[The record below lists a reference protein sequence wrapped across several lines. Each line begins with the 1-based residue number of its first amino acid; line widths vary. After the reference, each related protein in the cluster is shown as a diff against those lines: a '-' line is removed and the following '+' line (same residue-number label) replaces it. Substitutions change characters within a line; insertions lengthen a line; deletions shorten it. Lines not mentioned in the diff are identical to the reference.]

1 MALTLNTLKP
11 AKGSKTKSFRIGRG
25 EGSGRGKTSGK
36 GTKGQRARSGGRNK
50 LKMKAIRSML
60 LSFPKMRGFQSR
72 YLKAATVQLEKV
84 AAAFGSDEK
93 ITLRLLKSKGLAGK
107 NDTRA
112 KLVGGKV
119 DKALHFVNVMASATA
134 KAAVEKA
141 GGSFILPKKTNKR
154 SAPTNKGKLAKKRK
168 ARA

>member
-11 AKGSKTKSFRIGRG
+11 AKGSKVKRFRIGRG
-25 EGSGRGKTSGK
+25 EGSGSGKTSGK

-50 LKMKAIRSML
+50 LKMKGIRAML

-72 YLKAATVQLEKV
+72 YLKASTVQLEKV
-84 AAAFGSDEK
+84 AKAFGTDEK
-93 ITLRLLKSKGLAGK
+93 ITLRLLKAKGLATK
-107 NDTRA
+107 SATRA
-112 KLVGGKV
+112 KLVGGNV
-119 DKALHFVNVMASATA
+119 DKALHFVNVMASETA

-141 GGSFILPKKTNKR
+141 GGSFVLPKKK
-154 SAPTNKGKLAKKRK
+154 SGSKAKSAKKTK